1 MGLAPPPPFLPMQG
15 KEMWTR
21 GCGPSTC
28 SWLTTQS
35 TLLGAAHW
43 SWVGTRGKD
52 LCLFLRWAAMPP
64 GSWAAL
70 SASLNLGAQEE
81 ALSPAHH
88 LNPTFTYFTK
98 RELPKLDFISI
109 SKE

>member
-1 MGLAPPPPFLPMQG
+1 
-15 KEMWTR
+15 
-21 GCGPSTC
+21 
-28 SWLTTQS
+28 
-35 TLLGAAHW
+35 
-43 SWVGTRGKD
+43 
-52 LCLFLRWAAMPP
+52 MPP